1 MRREELISEWYS
13 TIQEAVSKAI
23 AQATV
28 NGTEVE
34 FDFNGVKIVV
44 NDSTDKIALVRDYM
58 NAHLM
63 GWEEVGPN
71 PPVQYSA
78 DVLAQITL
86 AKAAQEERQRIQ
98 ETEWEREAAEKQA
111 NFDKEVEGIEMEV
124 TDTESWNDYV
134 RVNTDGYGKACVD
147 YARNW
152 ARLMQKQMSD
162 GAELKDIAGACSHL
176 ADTEGITGFMYGAA
190 VSMLSKCWLHGEE
203 LRKWHNKEYNHE
215 GEGVVNPAMITISS
229 NDNCEE

>member
-1 MRREELISEWYS
+1 MKREELIAGWISN
-13 TIQEAVSKAI
+13 IQDSINQAVI
-23 AQATV
+23 QATD
-28 NGTEVE
+28 NDAEVE
-34 FDFNGVKIVV
+34 FDFNGVKVVV
-44 NDSTDKIALVRDYM
+44 NASTDKIALLRDYM
-58 NAHLM
+58 NSHLM
-63 GWEEVGPN
+63 EWEQVGPN

-78 DVLAQITL
+78 DVNAQIAL
-86 AKAAQEERQRIQ
+86 AKEAQAERQKVQ
-98 ETEWEREAAEKQA
+98 EAEWEREAAEKQA

-134 RVNTDGYGKACVD
+134 KVNTDGYGKACVD

-152 ARLMQKQMSD
+152 ARLMQKKMSD

-190 VSMLSKCWLHGEE
+190 VSMLSKCWSHGEE

-215 GEGVVNPAMITISS
+215 GEGVVNPAMVTISS
-229 NDNCEE
+229 NDTLEE

>member
-1 MRREELISEWYS
+1 MEREKLNIDWGHN
-13 TIQEAVSKAI
+13 IQQVIAKAI
-23 AQATV
+23 TQATL

-34 FDFNGVKIVV
+34 TEFNGINVVV
-44 NDSTDKIALVRDYM
+44 NSTTDQVALVRDFM

-63 GWEEVGPN
+63 KWEEIGPN
-71 PPVQYSA
+71 PPVQYNA
-78 DVLAQITL
+78 DVMAQIKL
-86 AKAAQEERQRIQ
+86 AKYLEEQELLKRQA
-98 ETEWEREAAEKQA
+98 EWDRQAAEKQA
-111 NFDKEVEGIEMEV
+111 DFDKSVEGVEMEV

-134 RVNTDGYGKACVD
+134 KVNTDGYGKACVD

-152 ARLMQKQMSD
+152 ARLMQKKMSD

-190 VSMLSKCWLHGEE
+190 VSMLSKCWSHGEE

-215 GEGVVNPAMITISS
+215 GEGVVNPAVITISS
-229 NDNCEE
+229 NDTCEE